1 MEKIEREYLLGRC
14 KCCLDDTDLQSM
26 WEEHFINGEPEV
38 YGELAIQCFGLN
50 WHLANDEDVI
60 CNACIGRLRD
70 AVNFKNEIIASEQ
83 LLLEGLSDNIVNN
96 DIEVKVECIDDSETE
111 YLEINTNENKAS
123 YKQYTRLQLRDA
135 LKAIS
140 DKKMSR
146 SEAAKAYNIPLR
158 TLCTKINTNAI
169 IGRYYCVYCSTDGRV
184 FHKGSHLRS
193 HTATKHYRERITQV
207 EHFMKPYWFNEVLK
221 LDIHDLTCKICK
233 TKLPEW
239 NDMFQHFADM
249 HNIGYDEAYTRVIP
263 YRITK
268 KLECALCRSEFSAYH
283 VLDSHMNA
291 HYNNYICHQCGET
304 FLAGSRL
311 DKHVQ
316 VHSRG
321 QFPCEVCGK
330 VFTVEKY
337 RMKHYN
343 YTHKKKKVF
352 KCLYCVEEFELV
364 NQRQEHIIEKHKDVA
379 NLYTCQHC
387 DLAQECEEWI
397 DPFDESEESDPTP
410 DRPKKLYRKDGTA
423 MYKQYTRLELKK
435 ALQAVADKLDEE
447 DNKSKTIKFIKEIR
461 KILKNTNATPFKHK
475 AGKYYCAYCSTQGPA
490 FHTGDHLRTHTLTK
504 HSNERIRQVEIF
516 MRPYYYNEILKMDI
530 FDLTC
535 TKCYTKLPEWNDMFQ
550 HFADAHDIGFD
561 DAYTKIIPYR
571 ITNKLECA
579 LCRGEFSAYHV
590 LDSHMNAHYSNYICH
605 QCGETFLTASR
616 LDKHIQSH
624 SRGKFPCEVC
634 GKIFALENYR
644 SKHYYYT
651 HNKRLVYKCLYC
663 TEVFQLATQRQ
674 DHMIEKHKEFIKKY
688 VCEFCDKLYYNRQ
701 NFRRHMKRK
710 HIRDKKY
717 KCTECNK
724 GFILKYELN
733 SHMIKHNQV
742 KKFFCNMCN
751 EGFTRK
757 VTLRTHLEKV
767 HKMDVKNN
775 ETATT

>member
-111 YLEINTNENKAS
+111 YLEINTNESKDFKQECEEFTDPHEEFSDPHEEFSDPHEEFDEFEQIPNHPKNCRGKDGSAS

-140 DKKMSR
+140 DKKMTR

-169 IGRYYCVYCSTDGRV
+169 IEVQEEEKSKNMKFVEEIKTILKNTNATPFKTKSGRYYCVYCSTDGRV

-387 DLAQECEEWI
+387 G
-397 DPFDESEESDPTP
+397 
-410 DRPKKLYRKDGTA
+410 KVY
-423 MYKQYTRLELKK
+423 YK
-435 ALQAVADKLDEE
+435 
-447 DNKSKTIKFIKEIR
+447 
-461 KILKNTNATPFKHK
+461 
-475 AGKYYCAYCSTQGPA
+475 
-490 FHTGDHLRTHTLTK
+490 
-504 HSNERIRQVEIF
+504 
-516 MRPYYYNEILKMDI
+516 
-530 FDLTC
+530 
-535 TKCYTKLPEWNDMFQ
+535 
-550 HFADAHDIGFD
+550 
-561 DAYTKIIPYR
+561 
-571 ITNKLECA
+571 
-579 LCRGEFSAYHV
+579 
-590 LDSHMNAHYSNYICH
+590 
-605 QCGETFLTASR
+605 
-616 LDKHIQSH
+616 
-624 SRGKFPCEVC
+624 
-634 GKIFALENYR
+634 
-644 SKHYYYT
+644 
-651 HNKRLVYKCLYC
+651 
-663 TEVFQLATQRQ
+663 
-674 DHMIEKHKEFIKKY
+674 
-688 VCEFCDKLYYNRQ
+688 RQ
-701 NFRRHMKRK
+701 NFIRHMQRR

-717 KCTECNK
+717 KCKHCDMS
-724 GFILKYELN
+724 FIMKYELN
-733 SHMIKHNQV
+733 SHMIKHVQE
-742 KKFFCNMCN
+742 KKFFCTVCD

-757 VTLRTHLEKV
+757 ITLKTHLKRI
-767 HKMDVKNN
+767 HKQTITNF
-775 ETATT
+775 

>member
-1 MEKIEREYLLGRC
+1 MKMEKIKKEYLLGRC

-26 WEEHFINGEPEV
+26 WEEYSVNGESEV
-38 YGELAIQCFGLN
+38 YGEMVLQCFGVN
-50 WHLANDEDVI
+50 WHSTSDSDVI
-60 CNACIGRLRD
+60 CSSCVTRLRD
-70 AVNFKNEIIASEQ
+70 AISFKHEIIASEQ
-83 LLLEGLSDNIVNN
+83 LLQEGLANN
-96 DIEVKVECIDDSETE
+96 KIENEIEVKLENAEECEAE
-111 YLEINTNENKAS
+111 YLEININDNNELTNNNVDVDIEAKLENNEEWEEEYLEINSNEN
-123 YKQYTRLQLRDA
+123 D
-135 LKAIS
+135 
-140 DKKMSR
+140 
-146 SEAAKAYNIPLR
+146 
-158 TLCTKINTNAI
+158 
-169 IGRYYCVYCSTDGRV
+169 
-184 FHKGSHLRS
+184 
-193 HTATKHYRERITQV
+193 
-207 EHFMKPYWFNEVLK
+207 
-221 LDIHDLTCKICK
+221 
-233 TKLPEW
+233 
-239 NDMFQHFADM
+239 
-249 HNIGYDEAYTRVIP
+249 
-263 YRITK
+263 
-268 KLECALCRSEFSAYH
+268 
-283 VLDSHMNA
+283 
-291 HYNNYICHQCGET
+291 
-304 FLAGSRL
+304 
-311 DKHVQ
+311 
-316 VHSRG
+316 
-321 QFPCEVCGK
+321 
-330 VFTVEKY
+330 
-337 RMKHYN
+337 
-343 YTHKKKKVF
+343 
-352 KCLYCVEEFELV
+352 
-364 NQRQEHIIEKHKDVA
+364 
-379 NLYTCQHC
+379 

-397 DPFDESEESDPTP
+397 DPFDESDESDPTP

-435 ALQAVADKLDEE
+435 ALQAVADSSMTRREAADAYNIPLRTLCTKIHNNAVFKLDEE